1 MDRRPRYR
9 PRRDVP
15 GFTQVGRDQ
24 RRRDPRW
31 RRNPE
36 HHLLLMSVV
45 PPRQFCQTQLL
56 MLGDEELLPTAQA
69 ATLEI
74 LHSTVMKD
82 PDGPTFEAR
91 LRVLASASHA
101 DGRTVGAASQ
111 VAQVLL
117 DAWQEAQ
124 AED

>member
-1 MDRRPRYR
+1 
-9 PRRDVP
+9 
-15 GFTQVGRDQ
+15 
-24 RRRDPRW
+24 
-31 RRNPE
+31 
-36 HHLLLMSVV
+36 
-45 PPRQFCQTQLL
+45 

-91 LRVLASASHA
+91 LKVLASASSE
-101 DGRTVGAASQ
+101 DGRQVGAAAR

-117 DAWQEAQ
+117 DAWHEAQ
-124 AED
+124 GES

>member
-1 MDRRPRYR
+1 
-9 PRRDVP
+9 
-15 GFTQVGRDQ
+15 
-24 RRRDPRW
+24 
-31 RRNPE
+31 
-36 HHLLLMSVV
+36 MSALT
-45 PPRQFCQTQLL
+45 PRQFCQEQLL
-56 MLGDEELLPTAQA
+56 MLGDEELLPMAQA

-101 DGRTVGAASQ
+101 NGTSVGAASK
-111 VAQVLL
+111 VAHVLL
-117 DAWQEAQ
+117 EAWTEAQ

>member
-1 MDRRPRYR
+1 
-9 PRRDVP
+9 
-15 GFTQVGRDQ
+15 
-24 RRRDPRW
+24 
-31 RRNPE
+31 
-36 HHLLLMSVV
+36 
-45 PPRQFCQTQLL
+45 

-91 LRVLASASHA
+91 LRLLAGASVDDGSA
-101 DGRTVGAASQ
+101 VGAAAR

-117 DAWQEAQ
+117 EEWHEAQ
-124 AED
+124 EEA